1 MNLCGSLSVYS
12 TDTFSE
18 PYSQTWSSLPPSIL
32 MATFHMK
39 VFWNIENIDVIL

>member
-1 MNLCGSLSVYS
+1 MNLYGSLSVYS

-18 PYSQTWSSLPPSIL
+18 HYSQTRSYLPRKKL

-39 VFWNIENIDVIL
+39 LLWNIENIDVIL